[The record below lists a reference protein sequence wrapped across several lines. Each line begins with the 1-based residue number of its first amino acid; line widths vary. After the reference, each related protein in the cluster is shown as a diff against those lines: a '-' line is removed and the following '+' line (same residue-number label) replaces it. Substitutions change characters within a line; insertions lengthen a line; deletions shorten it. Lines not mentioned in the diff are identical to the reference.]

1 MFSTQT
7 FDFIVKKRL
16 FEYIVDNTML
26 SNYYTLGYL
35 ASSLDSTIRG
45 WKIGSLY
52 SQNRD
57 EIILQFDGEDEHLV
71 ISCSPAGPVMYL
83 QRGMARAKRN
93 SVDLLTAARGATI
106 TGVSI
111 RPADRVVIFSL
122 SRGMDIAALFYG
134 TKSNVLVIEPSGRIM
149 DAFKGGKKLVGT
161 VFRLPDG
168 ELLHDVSAFRTR
180 ALTPPPG
187 TAVSMVKKSFPVLG
201 TTLVTEVFHRSGVSP
216 ARAADTLTPREIG
229 ALEAAL
235 HSLLGDLAHPAPR
248 LYCRDDGTP
257 TAFSLI
263 PLAHAEG
270 GERRY
275 ESIHDAIR
283 FYLSRRGAAS
293 ARDEERHAVTAV
305 LQQRLMKMRRT
316 RQAMQDDI
324 QAARRADDYER
335 FAQLLMA
342 NLGAPSRGEKSF
354 TVETSGGP
362 ETIPLDPALSALQNA
377 QHYFE
382 KAKRSRASTAGAG
395 ERVPEVEARI
405 ALAGRLL
412 QEAEA
417 CSTREDFR
425 TFMTENAGHLDR
437 LGIGEKKKAHE
448 DLPFRIFTVEGGFE
462 VWAGKSSAN
471 NDLLTL
477 RHARPDDL
485 WFHARGAS
493 GSHVVLKIRTG
504 KGEPGKK
511 AREQAAGIAAYYSR
525 MKNATMVPVAMT
537 EKRYVRKPRGA
548 PPGTVVIERE
558 KVIFAEPA
566 LPSPP
571 HDE

>member
-1 MFSTQT
+1 
-7 FDFIVKKRL
+7 
-16 FEYIVDNTML
+16 
-26 SNYYTLGYL
+26 
-35 ASSLDSTIRG
+35 
-45 WKIGSLY
+45 
-52 SQNRD
+52 
-57 EIILQFDGEDEHLV
+57 
-71 ISCSPAGPVMYL
+71 MYL
-83 QRGMARAKRN
+83 QRDMARAKRN
-93 SVDLLTAARGATI
+93 SVDLLTAARGSTV
-106 TGVSI
+106 TGVSV
-111 RPADRVVIFSL
+111 RPADRVVMFSL
-122 SRGMDIAALFYG
+122 SPGLDIAALFYG
-134 TKSNVLVIEPSGRIM
+134 TKSNVLVLESTGRII

-161 VFRLPDG
+161 DFRVPDG
-168 ELLHDVSAFRTR
+168 ELLHDVAAFRTR

-201 TTLVTEVFHRSGVSP
+201 TTLVTELFHRSGIS
-216 ARAADTLTPREIG
+216 ASRAATTLGPGEID

-235 HSLLGDLAHPAPR
+235 HSVLGDLSRPAPR
-248 LYCRDDGTP
+248 LYCREDGTP

-263 PLAHAEG
+263 PLGHAEG
-270 GERRY
+270 GERPY

-283 FYLSRRGAAS
+283 YYLSRRGAAS
-293 ARDEERHAVTAV
+293 ARDEEKNALTAV
-305 LQQRLMKMRRT
+305 LQQQLMKMRRT

-342 NLGAPSRGEKSF
+342 NLGVSSRGEKSF
-354 TVETSGGP
+354 TVETSGEA
-362 ETIPLDPALSALQNA
+362 ETIPLDPALSVLQNA
-377 QHYFE
+377 QRYFE
-382 KAKRSRASTAGAG
+382 KAKRSRASIAGAG
-395 ERVPEVEARI
+395 ERVPEVEARL
-405 ALAGRLL
+405 ALAERLL
-412 QEAEA
+412 QGAEA
-417 CSTREDFR
+417 CTTREEIR
-425 TFMTENAGHLDR
+425 TFMTQNAEHLDR

-525 MKNATMVPVAMT
+525 MKTAKMVPVAMT

>member
-1 MFSTQT
+1 
-7 FDFIVKKRL
+7 
-16 FEYIVDNTML
+16 ML

-57 EIILQFDGEDEHLV
+57 EIILQFDAEDEHLV
-71 ISCSPAGPVMYL
+71 ISCSPAAPVMYL
-83 QRGMARAKRN
+83 QGGMARAKRN
-93 SVDLLTAARGATI
+93 SVDLLPAARGSTI

-122 SRGMDIAALFYG
+122 SPGIEIAALFYG
-134 TKSNVLVIEPSGRIM
+134 TKSNVLVIEPSGRII
-149 DAFKGGKKLVGT
+149 DAFKGGRKLVGT

-180 ALTPPPG
+180 ASTPPPG

-235 HSLLGDLAHPAPR
+235 HSLLGDLARPAPR
-248 LYCRDDGTP
+248 LYCREDGTP

-283 FYLSRRGAAS
+283 FYLSRRDAAS
-293 ARDEERHAVTAV
+293 ARDEEKHALTSV

-324 QAARRADDYER
+324 QVARRADDYER

-342 NLGAPSRGEKSF
+342 NLGVPPRGEKSF

-362 ETIPLDPALSALQNA
+362 EIIPLNPALSTLQNA

-417 CSTREDFR
+417 CRTREDVR

-477 RHARPDDL
+477 RHARPEDL

-525 MKNATMVPVAMT
+525 MKNAKMVPVAMT